1 MFYYTCT
8 AMIKINN
15 IPVINSSK
23 SQQKQSFKGEEG
35 TITKPQVEKLPDV
48 KPDYAVKTP
57 MPYTKTGEMN
67 FPYDTK
73 AYCYKLA
80 NGQKVII
87 VPQEGETV
95 LRTYVNS
102 GSMNEPDNLR
112 GISHY
117 IEHNLFNGSEGLEEG
132 EFFKAVDKMGAS
144 TNASTGFAETN
155 YYISSNLL
163 NDADLENKIRLHAS
177 MLETPIFAIDKLEKE
192 KGIVNSEINM
202 ILSKPE
208 NLAINKTLKNLYG
221 IKSTSTDLI
230 GGTTDNITNLTR
242 EDVVNYYNNN
252 YFPAN
257 MVTVIT
263 GDVKPDE
270 TIQLIS
276 KYFTSKRQ
284 PNKARHFEPLIPTD
298 KTVREDIISNKAV
311 GTTIVVG
318 FNGPK
323 SNDTREKIYISALS
337 RLLSMSPT
345 SRIDKNIK
353 KYNAGSWIEKEKI
366 STNPKDGTVVMLISE
381 CVDENSEDILKTIFT
396 EIANI
401 ANNPPTDDEMQ
412 IIKKKML
419 YSYSNTFE
427 KSFATNNLIGTSI
440 LENNEDY
447 INSFEQIVKSMTA
460 EDLVNTAKKYLDI
473 NKASVTV
480 VHPDTVSAETIQNNY
495 KKVSNVSFTG
505 AKKEA
510 INLSEVKEYN
520 MANNYKVVTSNSK
533 TDNVTAI
540 FQMYTDSYYPAKPS
554 VSIILDGLLSEGSAF
569 RNEEELETDLAK
581 NGISV
586 SIGAN
591 ADNLSGAFICQKED
605 LDKAMKSFKEVLENP
620 RFTQESFEQ
629 VKKRIKDN
637 ILTSEKSAFDKLDK
651 EIYKGLP
658 HGISKEDILKDLETV
673 TLDDVKA
680 FYSYLIQNGKA
691 QLGISAPF
699 EKDKSLSNI
708 VFSNT
713 ASLRPVKP
721 FEHVTKTIF
730 NPVEETKVLTDVDN
744 KNQAEIIEAFKYK
757 INDNLKDNV
766 TINLMNI
773 ILGGNPS
780 SRLFSDLRENQKLAY
795 HVRSNFENNEDTG
808 VFVLKI
814 ETTTENSD
822 TGEKSFDNVQKSI
835 NGFNKH
841 IAKIKSE
848 KVSEEELNN
857 AKLNLKN
864 QILNSC
870 HSADDKLTLLYQG
883 IDSPYGIS
891 RENQMYDMIDSI
903 TADDIYNA
911 ANYIFAGKPVYSIVA
926 TENTL
931 KHNQEFLNS
940 LKA

>member
-35 TITKPQVEKLPDV
+35 TTTKPQVEKLPDV

-276 KYFTSKRQ
+276 KYFTSKRH

-298 KTVREDIISNKAV
+298 KTVREDIISNKAT

-480 VHPDTVSAETIQNNY
+480 VHPDTVSAETIKNNY
-495 KKVSNVSFTG
+495 KKVANVSFTG

-629 VKKRIKDN
+629 VKERIKDN

-658 HGISKEDILKDLETV
+658 HGISKEDILEDLETV

-699 EKDKSLSNI
+699 EKDKSLSNV

-822 TGEKSFDNVQKSI
+822 TGEISFDNVQKSI

-841 IAKIKSE
+841 IAKIKKSV
-848 KVSEEELNN
+848 K
-857 AKLNLKN
+857 KN
-864 QILNSC
+864 
-870 HSADDKLTLLYQG
+870 
-883 IDSPYGIS
+883 
-891 RENQMYDMIDSI
+891 
-903 TADDIYNA
+903 
-911 ANYIFAGKPVYSIVA
+911 
-926 TENTL
+926 
-931 KHNQEFLNS
+931 
-940 LKA
+940 

>member
-23 SQQKQSFKGEEG
+23 SHQKQSFKGEEG
-35 TITKPQVEKLPDV
+35 TVTKPQVEKLPDV

-270 TIQLIS
+270 TMQLIS

-284 PNKARHFEPLIPTD
+284 PNKARHFETLIPTD

-323 SNDTREKIYISALS
+323 SNDTKEKIYMSALS

-480 VHPDTVSAETIQNNY
+480 VHPDTVSEETIKNNY
-495 KKVSNVSFTG
+495 KKASNVSFTG

-554 VSIILDGLLSEGSAF
+554 ASIILDGLLSEGSAF

-699 EKDKSLSNI
+699 EKDKSLNNI

-730 NPVEETKVLTDVDN
+730 NPVEETKVLTDIDN
-744 KNQAEIIEAFKYK
+744 KNQAQIVEAFKYK
-757 INDNLKDNV
+757 INDNLKDNI
-766 TINLMNI
+766 TINLLNI

-822 TGEKSFDNVQKSI
+822 TGEISYDNVQKSI

-841 IAKIKSE
+841 IDTIKSE

>member
-1 MFYYTCT
+1 ML
-8 AMIKINN
+8 KINN
-15 IPVINSSK
+15 ISNITSAKPSL
-23 SQQKQSFKGEEG
+23 KQTFKGEASAADKQQ
-35 TITKPQVEKLPDV
+35 TEKLPDV

-57 MPYTKTGEMN
+57 MPFTKTGEMN

-73 AYCYKLA
+73 AYCYRLA

-87 VPQEGETV
+87 VPQQGETV

-163 NDADLENKIRLHAS
+163 NDNDLENKIKFHAS
-177 MLETPIFAIDKLEKE
+177 MLETPVFAIDKLEKE

-202 ILSKPE
+202 ILSRPE

-263 GDVKPDE
+263 GDVKPEE
-270 TIQLIS
+270 TMQLIS
-276 KYFTSKRQ
+276 KHFTSKRQ
-284 PNKARHFEPLIPTD
+284 PNKARHFEPLTPVG
-298 KTVREDIISNKAV
+298 KTVREDIISNKAS

-323 SNDTREKIYISALS
+323 SNDTKEKIYMSALS

-353 KYNAGSWIEKEKI
+353 KYNAGSWIENEKI
-366 STNPKDGTVVMLISE
+366 STNPNDGRAIMLISE

-396 EIANI
+396 QIGNI

-419 YSYSNTFE
+419 YSYSRTFE

-447 INSFEQIVKSMTA
+447 INNYEQIVKSMTA
-460 EDLVNTAKKYLDI
+460 QDLVNTAKKYLDI

-480 VHPDTVSAETIQNNY
+480 VHPDSVSEESIKNNY
-495 KKVSNVSFTG
+495 KKVSNVTFTG

-510 INLSEVKEYN
+510 INLSDVKEYN
-520 MANNYKVVTSNSK
+520 MANNYKVLTSNSK
-533 TDNVTAI
+533 TDNVI
-540 FQMYTDSYYPAKPS
+540 GSFQLYTDDYFPAKPS
-554 VSIILDGLLSEGSAF
+554 VSLILDGLFSEGSKF

-591 ADNLSGAFICQKED
+591 VDNLSGAFICQKED

-620 RFTQESFEQ
+620 RFTQENFEQ

-637 ILTSEKSAFDKLDK
+637 ILTSEKSAFDKLDP

-658 HGISKEDILKDLETV
+658 LAHSKQEILKDLDTV

-680 FYSYLIQNGKA
+680 FYDYLVKNGKA
-691 QLGISAPF
+691 YIGISAPF
-699 EKDKSLSNI
+699 DKDKSLNNTVFTNI
-708 VFSNT
+708 S
-713 ASLRPVKP
+713 SLQTVKP
-721 FEHVTKTIF
+721 FEHFSKNIF
-730 NPVEETKVLTDVDN
+730 NPIDETKVLTDTYN
-744 KNQAEIIEAFKYK
+744 KNQAQIIEAFKYK
-757 INDNLKDNV
+757 INHNLKDNITV
-766 TINLMNI
+766 NLLNI

-808 VFVLKI
+808 IFVLKI
-814 ETTTENSD
+814 ETTTENQD
-822 TGEKSFDNVQKSI
+822 TGEISFDNVQKSI

-841 IAKIKSE
+841 ISKIKSE
-848 KVSEEELNN
+848 KVTDEELNN

-870 HSADDKLTLLYQG
+870 HDAGDKLTLLYQG
-883 IDSPYGIS
+883 VDSPYGIS
-891 RENQMYDMIDSI
+891 RENQMFDMIESI
-903 TADDIYNA
+903 TADDVYNA

-931 KHNQEFLNS
+931 KENEQFLNS

>member
-1 MFYYTCT
+1 ML
-8 AMIKINN
+8 KINN
-15 IPVINSSK
+15 ISNINSAIP
-23 SQQKQSFKGEEG
+23 QQKTCFKGEDSA
-35 TITKPQVEKLPDV
+35 TAKPKAEKLPDV

-117 IEHNLFNGSEGLEEG
+117 IEHNLFNGSQGLEEG

-163 NDADLENKIRLHAS
+163 NDNDLENKIKLHAS

-202 ILSKPE
+202 ILSRPE

-221 IKSTSTDLI
+221 INSTSTDLI
-230 GGTTDNITNLTR
+230 GGTTDNITNLSR

-263 GDVKPDE
+263 GDVKPEE
-270 TIQLIS
+270 TMQLIS
-276 KYFTSKRQ
+276 KHFTSKRQ
-284 PNKARHFEPLIPTD
+284 PNKARHFETLIPTE
-298 KTVREDIISNKAV
+298 KTVREDIISNKAT

-323 SNDTREKIYISALS
+323 SSDTKDKIYISALS

-353 KYNAGSWIEKEKI
+353 KYNAGSWIENEKI
-366 STNPKDGTVVMLISE
+366 STNPNDGRAIMLISE
-381 CVDENSEDILKTIFT
+381 CVDENSEDILKTIFN
-396 EIANI
+396 EIGNI

-419 YSYSNTFE
+419 YSYSSTFE

-447 INSFEQIVKSMTA
+447 INNYEQIVKSMTA
-460 EDLVNTAKKYLDI
+460 QDLVNTAKKYLDI

-480 VHPDTVSAETIQNNY
+480 VHPDSVTEESIKNNY

-510 INLSEVKEYN
+510 VNLSEVKEYN
-520 MANNYKVVTSNSK
+520 LANNYKVITSNSK
-533 TDNVTAI
+533 TNNVI
-540 FQMYTDSYYPAKPS
+540 GSFQLYTDNYYPAKPS
-554 VSIILDGLLSEGSAF
+554 VSLILDGLLSEGSKY

-581 NGISV
+581 SGISV

-620 RFTQESFEQ
+620 RFTQENFEQ
-629 VKKRIKDN
+629 VKKRIKDK
-637 ILTSEKSAFDKLDK
+637 ILTAEKSAFDKLDT

-658 HGISKEDILKDLETV
+658 TGNSKQDILNDLDTV
-673 TLDDVKA
+673 TLDDVKS
-680 FYSYLIQNGKA
+680 FYDYLVHNGKA
-691 QLGISAPF
+691 YMGISAPF
-699 EKDKSLSNI
+699 EKDKSLNNT
-708 VFSNT
+708 VFTNV
-713 ASLRPVKP
+713 ASLQTVKP
-721 FEHVTKTIF
+721 FEHFSKKIYT
-730 NPVEETKVLTDVDN
+730 PVEETKVLTDTDN
-744 KNQAEIIEAFKYK
+744 KNQAQIVEAFKYK
-757 INDNLKDNV
+757 INHNLKDNITV
-766 TINLMNI
+766 NLLNI

-780 SRLFSDLRENQKLAY
+780 SRLFMDLRENQKLAY
-795 HVRSNFENNEDTG
+795 HVRSNFESNEDTG

-814 ETTTENSD
+814 ETTTENQD
-822 TGEKSFDNVQKSI
+822 TGEVSFDNVEKSI

-841 IAKIKSE
+841 ISKIKSE
-848 KVSEEELNN
+848 KVTDEELNN

-864 QILNSC
+864 RILNSC
-870 HSADDKLTLLYQG
+870 HDAGKRLTLLYQG
-883 IDSPYGIS
+883 VDSPYGIS
-891 RENQMYDMIDSI
+891 RENQMFDMIDAI

-931 KHNQEFLNS
+931 KENEQFLNS

>member
-35 TITKPQVEKLPDV
+35 TTTKPQVEKLPDV

-298 KTVREDIISNKAV
+298 KTVREDIISNKAT

-460 EDLVNTAKKYLDI
+460 EDLVNTAK
-473 NKASVTV
+473 
-480 VHPDTVSAETIQNNY
+480 
-495 KKVSNVSFTG
+495 
-505 AKKEA
+505 
-510 INLSEVKEYN
+510 
-520 MANNYKVVTSNSK
+520 
-533 TDNVTAI
+533 
-540 FQMYTDSYYPAKPS
+540 
-554 VSIILDGLLSEGSAF
+554 SI
-569 RNEEELETDLAK
+569 
-581 NGISV
+581 
-586 SIGAN
+586 
-591 ADNLSGAFICQKED
+591 
-605 LDKAMKSFKEVLENP
+605 
-620 RFTQESFEQ
+620 
-629 VKKRIKDN
+629 
-637 ILTSEKSAFDKLDK
+637 
-651 EIYKGLP
+651 
-658 HGISKEDILKDLETV
+658 
-673 TLDDVKA
+673 
-680 FYSYLIQNGKA
+680 LI
-691 QLGISAPF
+691 
-699 EKDKSLSNI
+699 
-708 VFSNT
+708 
-713 ASLRPVKP
+713 
-721 FEHVTKTIF
+721 
-730 NPVEETKVLTDVDN
+730 
-744 KNQAEIIEAFKYK
+744 
-757 INDNLKDNV
+757 
-766 TINLMNI
+766 
-773 ILGGNPS
+773 
-780 SRLFSDLRENQKLAY
+780 
-795 HVRSNFENNEDTG
+795 
-808 VFVLKI
+808 
-814 ETTTENSD
+814 
-822 TGEKSFDNVQKSI
+822 
-835 NGFNKH
+835 
-841 IAKIKSE
+841 
-848 KVSEEELNN
+848 
-857 AKLNLKN
+857 
-864 QILNSC
+864 
-870 HSADDKLTLLYQG
+870 
-883 IDSPYGIS
+883 
-891 RENQMYDMIDSI
+891 
-903 TADDIYNA
+903 
-911 ANYIFAGKPVYSIVA
+911 
-926 TENTL
+926 
-931 KHNQEFLNS
+931 
-940 LKA
+940 

>member
-1 MFYYTCT
+1 
-8 AMIKINN
+8 
-15 IPVINSSK
+15 
-23 SQQKQSFKGEEG
+23 
-35 TITKPQVEKLPDV
+35 
-48 KPDYAVKTP
+48 
-57 MPYTKTGEMN
+57 
-67 FPYDTK
+67 
-73 AYCYKLA
+73 
-80 NGQKVII
+80 
-87 VPQEGETV
+87 
-95 LRTYVNS
+95 
-102 GSMNEPDNLR
+102 
-112 GISHY
+112 
-117 IEHNLFNGSEGLEEG
+117 
-132 EFFKAVDKMGAS
+132 
-144 TNASTGFAETN
+144 
-155 YYISSNLL
+155 
-163 NDADLENKIRLHAS
+163 
-177 MLETPIFAIDKLEKE
+177 
-192 KGIVNSEINM
+192 
-202 ILSKPE
+202 
-208 NLAINKTLKNLYG
+208 
-221 IKSTSTDLI
+221 
-230 GGTTDNITNLTR
+230 
-242 EDVVNYYNNN
+242 
-252 YFPAN
+252 
-257 MVTVIT
+257 
-263 GDVKPDE
+263 
-270 TIQLIS
+270 
-276 KYFTSKRQ
+276 
-284 PNKARHFEPLIPTD
+284 
-298 KTVREDIISNKAV
+298 
-311 GTTIVVG
+311 
-318 FNGPK
+318 
-323 SNDTREKIYISALS
+323 
-337 RLLSMSPT
+337 
-345 SRIDKNIK
+345 
-353 KYNAGSWIEKEKI
+353 
-366 STNPKDGTVVMLISE
+366 
-381 CVDENSEDILKTIFT
+381 
-396 EIANI
+396 
-401 ANNPPTDDEMQ
+401 
-412 IIKKKML
+412 
-419 YSYSNTFE
+419 
-427 KSFATNNLIGTSI
+427 
-440 LENNEDY
+440 
-447 INSFEQIVKSMTA
+447 
-460 EDLVNTAKKYLDI
+460 
-473 NKASVTV
+473 
-480 VHPDTVSAETIQNNY
+480 
-495 KKVSNVSFTG
+495 
-505 AKKEA
+505 
-510 INLSEVKEYN
+510 
-520 MANNYKVVTSNSK
+520 
-533 TDNVTAI
+533 
-540 FQMYTDSYYPAKPS
+540 
-554 VSIILDGLLSEGSAF
+554 
-569 RNEEELETDLAK
+569 
-581 NGISV
+581 
-586 SIGAN
+586 
-591 ADNLSGAFICQKED
+591 
-605 LDKAMKSFKEVLENP
+605 MKSFKEVLENP

-658 HGISKEDILKDLETV
+658 HGISKEDILEDLETV

-699 EKDKSLSNI
+699 EKDKSLSNV

-713 ASLRPVKP
+713 ASLHPAKP

-911 ANYIFAGKPVYSIVA
+911 ANYIFAGKPIYSIVA

>member
-35 TITKPQVEKLPDV
+35 TTTKPQVEKLPDV

-298 KTVREDIISNKAV
+298 KTVREDIISNKAT

-323 SNDTREKIYISALS
+323 SNDTKEKIYISALS

-480 VHPDTVSAETIQNNY
+480 VHPDTVSAETIKNNY
-495 KKVSNVSFTG
+495 KKVANVSFTG

-605 LDKAMKSFKEVLENP
+605 LDKAMKSFTEVLENP

-629 VKKRIKDN
+629 VKERIKDN

-658 HGISKEDILKDLETV
+658 HGISKEDILEDLETV

-699 EKDKSLSNI
+699 EKDKSLSNVI
-708 VFSNT
+708 FSNT

-822 TGEKSFDNVQKSI
+822 TGEISFDNVQKSI

>member
-35 TITKPQVEKLPDV
+35 TTTKPQVEKLPDV

-276 KYFTSKRQ
+276 KYFTSKRH

-298 KTVREDIISNKAV
+298 KTVREDIISNKAT

-323 SNDTREKIYISALS
+323 SNDTKEKIYISALS

-460 EDLVNTAKKYLDI
+460 DDLVNTAKKYLDI

-480 VHPDTVSAETIQNNY
+480 VHPDTVSAETIKNNY

-629 VKKRIKDN
+629 VKERIKDN

-658 HGISKEDILKDLETV
+658 HGISKEDILEDLETV

-699 EKDKSLSNI
+699 EKDKSLSNV

-822 TGEKSFDNVQKSI
+822 TGEISFDNVQKSI

>member
-1 MFYYTCT
+1 ML
-8 AMIKINN
+8 KINN
-15 IPVINSSK
+15 ISNINSAKPSL
-23 SQQKQSFKGEEG
+23 KQTFKGEASAADKQQ
-35 TITKPQVEKLPDV
+35 TEKLPDV

-57 MPYTKTGEMN
+57 IPFTKTGEMN

-73 AYCYKLA
+73 AYCYRLA

-87 VPQEGETV
+87 VPQEGETI

-163 NDADLENKIRLHAS
+163 NDNDLENKIKLHAS
-177 MLETPIFAIDKLEKE
+177 MLETPVFAIDKLEKE

-202 ILSKPE
+202 ILSRPE

-263 GDVKPDE
+263 GDVKPEE
-270 TIQLIS
+270 TMQLIS
-276 KYFTSKRQ
+276 KHFTSKRQ
-284 PNKARHFEPLIPTD
+284 PNKARHFEPLTPVG
-298 KTVREDIISNKAV
+298 KTVREDIISNKAT

-323 SNDTREKIYISALS
+323 SNDTKEKIYMSALS

-353 KYNAGSWIEKEKI
+353 KYNAGSWVENEKI
-366 STNPKDGTVVMLISE
+366 STNPNDGRAIMLISE
-381 CVDENSEDILKTIFT
+381 CVDKNSEDILKTIFT
-396 EIANI
+396 QIGNL

-419 YSYSNTFE
+419 YSYSRTFE

-447 INSFEQIVKSMTA
+447 INNYEQIVKSMTA
-460 EDLVNTAKKYLDI
+460 QDLVNTAKKYLDI

-480 VHPDTVSAETIQNNY
+480 VHPDSVSEESIKNNY
-495 KKVSNVSFTG
+495 KKVSNVTFTG

-510 INLSEVKEYN
+510 INLSDVKEYN
-520 MANNYKVVTSNSK
+520 MANNYKVLTSNSK
-533 TDNVTAI
+533 TDNVI
-540 FQMYTDSYYPAKPS
+540 GSFQLYTDDYFPAKPS
-554 VSIILDGLLSEGSAF
+554 VSLILDGLFSEGSKF

-591 ADNLSGAFICQKED
+591 VDNLSGAFICQKED

-620 RFTQESFEQ
+620 RFTQENFEQ

-637 ILTSEKSAFDKLDK
+637 ILTSEKSAYDKLDT

-658 HGISKEDILKDLETV
+658 LGHSKQEIINDLDTV
-673 TLDDVKA
+673 TLDDVEA
-680 FYSYLIQNGKA
+680 YYDYLVNNGKA
-691 QLGISAPF
+691 YIGISAPF
-699 EKDKSLSNI
+699 DKDKSLNNT
-708 VFSNT
+708 VFTNV
-713 ASLRPVKP
+713 ASLQTVKP
-721 FEHVTKTIF
+721 FEHFSKNIF
-730 NPVEETKVLTDVDN
+730 NPIDETKVLTDTYN
-744 KNQAEIIEAFKYK
+744 KNQAQIVEAFKYK
-757 INDNLKDNV
+757 INPNLKDNITV
-766 TINLMNI
+766 NLLNI

-808 VFVLKI
+808 IFVLKI
-814 ETTTENSD
+814 ETTTENRD
-822 TGEKSFDNVQKSI
+822 TGEVSFDNVQKSI

-841 IAKIKSE
+841 ISKIKSE
-848 KVSEEELNN
+848 KVTDEELNN

-870 HSADDKLTLLYQG
+870 HDAGDKLTLLYQG
-883 IDSPYGIS
+883 VDSPYGIS
-891 RENQMYDMIDSI
+891 RENQMFDMIDSI

-926 TENTL
+926 TENTV
-931 KHNQEFLNS
+931 KENEQFLNS